1 MHSRYAL
8 AATRILQFWVESQCS
23 PDTWE
28 DFDIAASLYLEHIFC
43 EGYPKGFGSDGLAAL
58 QHFVPEIAGKLRHS
72 WRLLKSWNKMEP
84 PVRVLP
90 ISPLIVLALGGAC
103 VRLRKIHCA
112 AAFLLCFDAFLR
124 PGELYNL
131 RKRDFTWAGGK
142 AVISLH
148 NTKTGQRKGAEE
160 MVVCHSRIANFWL
173 HRALA
178 SRSPD
183 DHLLSCS
190 SKSLRTLF
198 FTILEHLGIQGHLSM
213 YSFRR
218 GGATWHFLSGG
229 SMEETLLRGRW
240 QSASTARIYLQ
251 DAAATLT
258 HLQITSEQR
267 SYMRRLSNI
276 LTAGSQRGVR
286 GRH

>member
-1 MHSRYAL
+1 M
-8 AATRILQFWVESQCS
+8 
-23 PDTWE
+23 
-28 DFDIAASLYLEHIFC
+28 YLEHIFS
-43 EGYPKGFGSDGLAAL
+43 EGFPKGFGSDGLAAL
-58 QHFVPEIAGKLRHS
+58 QHFVPEVAGKLRHS

-90 ISPLIVLALGGAC
+90 ISPLIVLAMGGAC

-112 AAFLLCFDAFLR
+112 AAFLLCFDTLLR
-124 PGELYNL
+124 PGELYGL
-131 RKRDFTWAGGK
+131 RKRDFTWAANK
-142 AVISLH
+142 AVVCLK

-160 MVVCHSRIANFWL
+160 MVVCNSQVANFWL
-173 HRALA
+173 HRALH
-178 SRSPD
+178 SRAD
-183 DHLLSCS
+183 DDFLLSCTA
-190 SKSLRTLF
+190 KTLRSLF
-198 FTILEHLGIQGHLSM
+198 FTILEHLGVQGHFSM

-240 QSASTARIYLQ
+240 QSTSTARIYLQ
-251 DAAATLT
+251 DAAATLS

-267 SYMRRLSNI
+267 SYMKQLSTT